1 MIINSIVF
9 DISKTETGFSAVT
22 PNIENFIVASEA
34 KGLNE
39 FLDYIEESINFYIDC
54 CKQDQ
59 EEIPECLQGNY
70 IIHCNL
76 KL

>member
-1 MIINSIVF
+1 MLKVSLF
-9 DISKTETGFSAVT
+9 
-22 PNIENFIVASEA
+22 VASEA

-39 FLDYIEESINFYIDC
+39 FLEYIEESINFYIDC

-59 EEIPECLQGNY
+59 EEIPEYLQGDY

-76 KL
+76 KV